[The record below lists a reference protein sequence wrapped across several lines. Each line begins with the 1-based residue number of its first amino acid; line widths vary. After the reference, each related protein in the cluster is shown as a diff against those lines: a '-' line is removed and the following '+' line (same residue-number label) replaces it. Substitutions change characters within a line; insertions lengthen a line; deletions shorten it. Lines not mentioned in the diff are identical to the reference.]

1 MLVDVHLGGYGA
13 TVTEFRNRLH
23 DLRRCHENEK
33 LKIVAVGHGGRD
45 AWLALAVVEAVA
57 TDAVLRSC
65 SSICILSS
73 TWPEAGKKDDWE
85 STMKSYLTLLQKSSS
100 AIAATFVRLIEFRWN
115 REHSVI
121 VRELTIHFEDAHV
134 ILQCEQGLDYFVA
147 PGRFCR
153 HPFSSPFLQDNYEDW
168 LMLYEG
174 MWHVEKNWIIP

>member
-1 MLVDVHLGGYGA
+1 MLVGVHLGGYGA
-13 TVTEFRNRLH
+13 TVVEFRRRLH
-23 DLRRCHENEK
+23 HLYRCHEDEK

-57 TDAVLRSC
+57 TDAVLRSR

-73 TWPEAGKKDDWE
+73 TWPEAKQKDDWE
-85 STMKSYLTLLQKSSS
+85 STMESYLTLLHKGLDLPQ
-100 AIAATFVRLIEFRWN
+100 FVRLIEFRWN

-147 PGRFCR
+147 PGRFRR